1 MFRIPTMAT
10 RLANQ
15 IQTLV
20 RAIPSFGEGPTFAES
35 DELEFEPGTNRV
47 FRHGESRQ
55 DLHSAAAHDLHMAGP
70 EGTTW
75 PPVRSR
81 SERNPAAHSD
91 PASVAQDADPTQ
103 LTICCHKVA

>member
-1 MFRIPTMAT
+1 MAT

-55 DLHSAAAHDLHMAGP
+55 DLHSAVAHDLHMARNARAGLAVGVLT
-70 EGTTW
+70 GTG
-75 PPVRSR
+75 V
-81 SERNPAAHSD
+81 AASLS
-91 PASVAQDADPTQ
+91 PFADHVIPGIED
-103 LTICCHKVA
+103 LESLLDRISA